1 MRRTSKKWQPPQLP
15 AIEYP
20 PDLPISSRAED
31 IVAALRKHQVLIIAG
46 ETGSGKTTQIPKMC
60 LQAGLTEF
68 GRIACTQPRRV
79 AALSISR
86 RLSEELKTEW
96 GQFVGARIR
105 FTDKTAATTAI
116 AVMTD
121 GMLLNEIQFDP
132 DLTRYS
138 ALIIDEAH
146 ERSLNIDFLL
156 GYLQQLRK
164 RRTDL
169 KILITSATIDTETF
183 SKAFDDAPVIEV
195 SGRAYPVDVVYAP
208 IDELQEDSGDF
219 TYIEGMATAIERI
232 LTLNQPG
239 DILCFLPG
247 EKDIRETASL
257 LDGGLSE
264 RVEVLPLFGRL
275 SNSDQQ
281 KIFRSSQ
288 RRKVI
293 LATNIA
299 ETSIT
304 IPGIRFVVDSGL
316 ARMSRY
322 QPQSNAL
329 RLPIERVARSSADQR
344 KGRAGR
350 IAPGVCIRLYDEKD
364 YLSRPAYTTP
374 ELLRSNL
381 AAVILRMMAFRLGE
395 IEDFP
400 FINPPSA
407 GAIQS
412 GYNLLHQLGAIEEGR
427 KLTPL
432 GKRLARLP
440 VDPTVGRMILQASQ
454 EGCLHEI
461 LVIAAGLSIQ
471 DPRERPMEAAD
482 TADAMH
488 RKFADP
494 QSDFLSLLNIWKAY
508 HDQMESLTQA
518 QLRKFCKKHFLSYL
532 RMREWRDIHSQLEHS
547 IRDIGGFKFAQAEA
561 EYHQIHRALLSG
573 LLHGVAE
580 KEIGN
585 TYRMAHQ
592 RRIDLFPGSGLYDRK
607 AAKAARAKK
616 KPANPVKST
625 APDWIL
631 CAEIVETSRLFG
643 RNAAEIDPAWIEEL
657 GAHLIRTKY
666 TEPVFDER
674 SERVVLHERLLL
686 SGLEIARRRRSCFTL
701 QPEVATELFIRHGLV
716 QGALRSKPGFL
727 KKNLA
732 LREKLEDFQTRVR
745 AVNTWEL
752 DDRIFNFYKERI
764 PPMGSQRELV
774 RWIRHHLKGNESVL
788 ELSEADLVD
797 RDRFDFDK
805 ESFPES
811 VRINNTEFG
820 IDYAYK
826 PGDEADGATLKVP
839 IETFQSFDPAQI
851 DWVVPGWIEE
861 RILCLLKSLPKDHR
875 RHLIPLADT
884 ARKCVQGVN
893 PDKGPLV
900 DQLTRILA
908 EQYRLR
914 IWPEDWNPD
923 NIPEHLRPRIEV
935 VDNRKRTLA
944 SGREWQQVA
953 DQVDSVQHGTAKE
966 ETDAERRL
974 KIWRKARAQ
983 HERVNLSSWDFQDY
997 PLQLEIGR
1005 INGLPVPAYPGIQR
1019 EADESLSLRLF
1030 ETQAEAESASR
1041 VGFIHLA
1048 IYLMGRELGWLEK
1061 DLQKELKRVE
1071 WLASPLLSAK
1081 ALYAQVRF
1089 MLWSHLFTCKEVL
1102 PLERK
1107 RIDATIEQAQQR
1119 SKGLIPQC
1127 VDLLEGIFNQ
1137 WTKLQLSLKTFPD
1150 ALDTLNG
1157 LVHPRFLIEVRWSQ
1171 LQHYPRYLKALEI
1184 RQTRASQ
1191 NPTKDTEKAQRLRPF
1206 VQALKQLGT
1215 DTAAKRQYR
1224 WLLEEYRVQIYAQ
1237 ELGTAEKVSPSR
1249 LEDQLKSLK
1258 R

>member
-1 MRRTSKKWQPPQLP
+1 MAT
-15 AIEYP
+15 I
-20 PDLPISSRAED
+20 
-31 IVAALRKHQVLIIAG
+31 RKHQVLIIAG

-60 LQAGLTEF
+60 LQAGVLES
-68 GRIACTQPRRV
+68 GRVACTQPRRV

-105 FTDKTAATTAI
+105 FTDKTAPSTAI

-132 DLTRYS
+132 DLRRYS

-156 GYLQQLRK
+156 GYLQRLRK
-164 RRTDL
+164 RRPDL

-195 SGRAYPVDVVYAP
+195 SGRTYPVDVIYAP
-208 IDELQEDSGDF
+208 IDEMQEDSGDF
-219 TYIEGMATAIERI
+219 TYIEAMASAVERV
-232 LTLNQPG
+232 LSLNQPG

-247 EKDIRETASL
+247 EKDIRETAAL
-257 LDGGLSE
+257 LDDGLSE

-281 KIFRSSQ
+281 KIFRSSH
-288 RRKVI
+288 RRKII
-293 LATNIA
+293 LSTNIA

-304 IPGIRFVVDSGL
+304 IPGIRFVIDAGL

-322 QPQSNAL
+322 HPQSNAL

-381 AAVILRMMAFRLGE
+381 ASVILRMMAFRLGE
-395 IEDFP
+395 IEEFP

-407 GAIQS
+407 SAIQS
-412 GYNLLHQLGAIEEGR
+412 GYNLLHQLGAIDDN
-427 KLTPL
+427 KCLTPL

-454 EGCLHEI
+454 EGCLREI

-488 RKFADP
+488 RKFSDP

-508 HDQMESLTQA
+508 HDQMESLTQS

-547 IRDIGGFKFAQAEA
+547 IRDIGGFRFARADA

-580 KEIGN
+580 KETGN

-592 RRIDLFPGSGLYDRK
+592 RRVDLFPGSGLYDRK
-607 AAKAARAKK
+607 AAKALRARKK
-616 KPANPVKST
+616 AVKPPKST

-631 CAEIVETSRLFG
+631 CAEIVETSRLFA
-643 RNAAEIDPAWIEEL
+643 RNAAEIDPAWVEDI
-657 GAHLIRTKY
+657 GAHLIRTKH
-666 TEPVFDER
+666 TEPVYDER
-674 SERVVLHERLLL
+674 SERVVLHERKLL
-686 SGLEIARRRRSCFTL
+686 SGLEISRRRRSCFEL
-701 QPEVATELFIRHGLV
+701 QPETATDIFIRNALV
-716 QGALRSKPGFL
+716 QGALRSKPDFL

-732 LREKLEDFQTRVR
+732 LREKIEDFQTRVR
-745 AVNTWEL
+745 NVNTWEL
-752 DDRIFNFYKERI
+752 DDRLFQFYKERI
-764 PPMGSQRELV
+764 PPMGSQRELARWV
-774 RWIRHHLKGNESVL
+774 RHELKGDESQL
-788 ELSEADLVD
+788 LMREEDLVD
-797 RDRFDFDK
+797 PDRFSFDRD
-805 ESFPES
+805 SFPES
-811 VRINNTEFG
+811 VRINNTDFG

-839 IETFQSFDPAQI
+839 IETFQSFDASEI

-861 RILCLLKSLPKDHR
+861 RVLCLLKSLPKDHR

-884 ARKCVQGVN
+884 ARTCLQLVHR
-893 PDKGPLV
+893 DKGPLV
-900 DQLTRILA
+900 DQLTRILG
-908 EQYRLR
+908 ERYGLR
-914 IWPEDWNPD
+914 IWPQDWNPES
-923 NIPEHLRPRIEV
+923 IPEHLRPRIAV

-953 DQVDSVQHGTAKE
+953 EQVESVQHGKIKE

-974 KIWRKARAQ
+974 KIWQKARAK
-983 HERVNLSSWDFQDY
+983 HEKVHLTQWDFADF
-997 PLQLEIGR
+997 PEQLEIGR

-1019 EADESLSLRLF
+1019 EEDESLSLRLF
-1030 ETQAEAESASR
+1030 DTREKAEAASR

-1089 MLWSHLFTCKEVL
+1089 MLWSHLFTCPDVL

-1107 RIDATIEQAQQR
+1107 RLDALIEQAKAR
-1119 SKGLIPQC
+1119 SRGLVPEC
-1127 VDLLEGIFNQ
+1127 ADLLEDIFNQ
-1137 WTKLQLSLKTFPD
+1137 WTQLQLNLKGFPD
-1150 ALDTLNG
+1150 ALETLNG
-1157 LVHPRFLIEVRWSQ
+1157 LVHKRFLLEAPWSR
-1171 LQHYPRYLKALEI
+1171 LQHYPRYLKAIEI
-1184 RQTRASQ
+1184 RRTRASQ

-1206 VQALKQLGT
+1206 VQTLKQLGT
-1215 DTAAKRQYR
+1215 NTAGKRRFR
-1224 WLLEEYRVQIYAQ
+1224 WLLEEYRVQVFAQ

-1249 LEDQLKSLK
+1249 LEEQMKSLS

>member
-1 MRRTSKKWQPPQLP
+1 MA
-15 AIEYP
+15 AI
-20 PDLPISSRAED
+20 
-31 IVAALRKHQVLIIAG
+31 RKHQVLIIAG

-60 LQAGLTEF
+60 LQAGLVES

-105 FTDKTAATTAI
+105 FTDKTAPSTAI

-121 GMLLNEIQFDP
+121 GMLLNEVQFDP
-132 DLTRYS
+132 DLRRYS

-156 GYLQQLRK
+156 GYLQGLRK
-164 RRTDL
+164 RRPDL
-169 KILITSATIDTETF
+169 KILITSATIDTEAF

-195 SGRAYPVDVVYAP
+195 SGRTYPVDVIYAP

-219 TYIEGMATAIERI
+219 TYIEAMGTAVERI
-232 LTLNQPG
+232 LSLNQPG

-293 LATNIA
+293 LSTNIA

-304 IPGIRFVVDSGL
+304 IPGIRFVVDAGL

-322 QPQSNAL
+322 HPQSNAL

-350 IAPGVCIRLYDEKD
+350 IAPGVCVRLYDEKD
-364 YLSRPAYTTP
+364 YESRPAYTTP

-400 FINPPSA
+400 FITPPSA

-412 GYNLLHQLGAIEEGR
+412 GYNLLHQLGAIDEDR
-427 KLTPL
+427 CLTPM

-440 VDPTVGRMILQASQ
+440 VDPTVGRMILQATQ
-454 EGCLHEI
+454 EGCLREI

-482 TADAMH
+482 KADEMH

-508 HDQMESLTQA
+508 HEQMESLTQA
-518 QLRKFCKKHFLSYL
+518 KLRKFCKQHFLSYL

-547 IRDIGGFKFAQAEA
+547 IRDIGGFKFAQADA

-580 KEIGN
+580 KELGN
-585 TYRMAHQ
+585 TFRMAHQ
-592 RRIDLFPGSGLYDRK
+592 RRIDLFPGSVLYDRK
-607 AAKAARAKK
+607 AAKAARARK
-616 KPANPVKST
+616 KPATPVKSST
-625 APDWIL
+625 PDWIL

-666 TEPVFDER
+666 TEPVYDER
-674 SERVVLHERLLL
+674 SERVVLHERKLL
-686 SGLEIARRRRSCFTL
+686 SGLEISRRRRSCFPL
-701 QPEVATELFIRHGLV
+701 QPDVATELFIRHGLV
-716 QGALRSKPGFL
+716 QGALRSQPAFL

-732 LREKLEDFQTRVR
+732 LREKIEDFQTRLR

-752 DDRIFNFYKERI
+752 DDRIFNFYKQRI
-764 PPMGSQRELV
+764 PPMGSQKELT
-774 RWIRHHLKGNESVL
+774 RWIRHELKGDDSTL
-788 ELSEADLVD
+788 EISEDDLVD

-805 ESFPES
+805 DKASFPES
-811 VRINNTEFG
+811 VRINNAVFG

-826 PGDEADGATLKVP
+826 PGDETDGATLKVP

-875 RHLIPLADT
+875 RHLIPLAET
-884 ARKCVQGVN
+884 ARKCLREVQQ
-893 PDKGPLV
+893 DKGPLV
-900 DQLTRILA
+900 DQLTRILG
-908 EQYRLR
+908 EQYQLR
-914 IWPEDWNPD
+914 VWPEDWNPD
-923 NIPEHLRPRIEV
+923 SIPEHLRPRIAV

-953 DQVDSVQHGTAKE
+953 EQVDSVQHGKAKK
-966 ETDAERRL
+966 ETSAERRL
-974 KIWRKARAQ
+974 EIWRKARAQ
-983 HERVNLSSWDFQDY
+983 HERVNLTRWDFPDFPKQI
-997 PLQLEIGR
+997 EIGQ
-1005 INGLPVPAYPGIQR
+1005 INGMAVPAYPGIQR
-1019 EADESLSLRLF
+1019 EKDESLSLRLF
-1030 ETQAEAESASR
+1030 ETLEEAEAASR
-1041 VGFIHLA
+1041 IGFIHLA

-1081 ALYAQVRF
+1081 ALFAQVRF

-1102 PLERK
+1102 PLEQK
-1107 RIDATIEQAQQR
+1107 RLDATITQAKER
-1119 SKGLIPQC
+1119 SRGLIPQC

-1137 WTKLQLSLKTFPD
+1137 WTQLQLSLKNFPD
-1150 ALDTLNG
+1150 ALETLNG
-1157 LVHPRFLIEVRWSQ
+1157 LVHPRFLIEVRWAQ

-1184 RQTRASQ
+1184 RQTRATQ
-1191 NPTKDTEKAQRLRPF
+1191 NPTKDADKAQRLRQF

-1215 DTAAKRQYR
+1215 DTVAKRQYR